1 MLVRV
6 DSEVYRLV
14 AHADLRSD
22 LLGAPFGNEQ
32 LFRQRPFGCVDT
44 ACVTRISPSELRE
57 TLRLSRPIAFEPDI
71 SREFATDRRLV
82 PADYLCDPRNGV
94 PRFQQ
99 SVNLVTF
106 ILTEMLVC
114 HRASSTGRSRK
125 LRYANI
131 LSHLNQLIDVALRI

>member
-6 DSEVYRLV
+6 NFEIDRFV
-14 AHADLRSD
+14 AYADLRSD
-22 LLGAPFGNEQ
+22 LLRAPFVNEQ
-32 LFRQRPFGCVDT
+32 LFRQRPFGWADT
-44 ACVTRISPSELRE
+44 TGVARVSPSELRE
-57 TLRLSRPIAFEPDI
+57 TLRLLRPIAFEPDI
-71 SREFATDRRLV
+71 SREFAADRRLV
-82 PADYLCDPRNGV
+82 PADYLGDPRNGV

-125 LRYANI
+125 LRYADI